1 MTIILI
7 VLAVLVV
14 VLALALAAV
23 WRSRARHLGPTVS
36 TPRGPNAR
44 RILFPFV
51 ANALS
56 ARALDAALRL
66 ARAEDATLVPVF
78 LARVPLN
85 LPLDTPLPRQCA
97 MAIPLQDV
105 IEQRA
110 TAFGIPVDARIER
123 GRTHRHAL
131 RQALVNETFDRIV
144 IAAATHQRP
153 GFNPDD
159 VRWMLDNAP
168 GEMVVL
174 RPSDDE
180 RLTPPTPRAK
190 RRARTRTSHRRAAR
204 VVAS

>member
-1 MTIILI
+1 MTVLLI
-7 VLAVLVV
+7 VLVILVLA
-14 VLALALAAV
+14 LALALAAV
-23 WRSRARHLGPTVS
+23 WRGRASHVRPIDSKPGAA
-36 TPRGPNAR
+36 NAR

-51 ANALS
+51 GNALS

-66 ARAEDATLVPVF
+66 ARAEDATLVPIF
-78 LARVPLN
+78 LARVPLH

-110 TAFGIPVDARIER
+110 AAFGIPVDARIER
-123 GRTHRHAL
+123 GRTYRHAL
-131 RQALVNETFDRIV
+131 RQALATESFDRIV

-153 GFNPDD
+153 GFDPDD
-159 VRWMLDNAP
+159 VRWLLDNAP

-180 RLTPPTPRAK
+180 QLTPPVPRAK
-190 RRARTRTSHRRAAR
+190 RRPRTRSSHRRPAGVTA
-204 VVAS
+204 